1 MTDRREEAPERPVA
15 DGDAGAQPQGAGEPA
30 PRTAEDVER
39 LPDGEPEDNPDDL
52 TVQGG
57 E

>member
-1 MTDRREEAPERPVA
+1 MTDSRQPDTTTAPLTEPERDRDAPA
-15 DGDAGAQPQGAGEPA
+15 DPSLDQ
-30 PRTAEDVER
+30 
-39 LPDGEPEDNPDDL
+39 LPEGEPEDNPDDL

>member
-1 MTDRREEAPERPVA
+1 MTDPRQPDPAAAPLLEPERDRDAPA
-15 DGDAGAQPQGAGEPA
+15 DPSVDQ
-30 PRTAEDVER
+30 
-39 LPDGEPEDNPDDL
+39 LPEGEPEDNPDDF